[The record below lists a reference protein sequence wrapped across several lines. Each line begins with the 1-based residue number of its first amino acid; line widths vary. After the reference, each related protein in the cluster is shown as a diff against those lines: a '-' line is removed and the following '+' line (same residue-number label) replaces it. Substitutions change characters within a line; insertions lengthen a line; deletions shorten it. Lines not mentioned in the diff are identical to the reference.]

1 MDGVRIVSLL
11 PSATEI
17 VCALGLRAQLVGRS
31 HECDW
36 PADVADLPVV
46 SLARIDSAAL
56 DSAAIDAEV
65 ARAIGAGDELYGVDA
80 ALLAELAPDL
90 IVTQS
95 LCTVCA
101 VSGGT
106 VRALGVGR
114 DPAPTVLELEP
125 DGIDGIIESVRI
137 VARAAGVAGTGDE
150 VAAALRAKVDAA
162 AAAVADVERR
172 PGVVVLEWLDPPFAA
187 GHWVPEMVELAGG
200 RELLGRPREPSF
212 RMTWDDVRAAE
223 PEVVILAPCGFNA
236 EETHARAVTSQ
247 SRRNSPPPRPVAQD
261 RSSPSMRTRTS
272 HAPARASSTRSRSSA
287 PSCRSPRRTRSR
299 RRSRRTDGAPSNSGR
314 GRWAASFS
322 RPSSAAP
329 STGRRSCDTR

>member
-1 MDGVRIVSLL
+1 VGGVRIVSLL

-17 VCALGLRAQLVGRS
+17 VCALGLREQLVGRS

-36 PADVADLPVV
+36 PADVVELPAV

-65 ARAIGAGDELYGVDA
+65 ARAIGAGEELYGIDE

-106 VRALGVGR
+106 VRALSAGR

-137 VARAAGVAGTGDE
+137 VARAASVDEAGDR
-150 VAAALRAKVDAA
+150 VAAKLRARLDAIG
-162 AAAVADVERR
+162 AVAKVAERPR
-172 PGVVVLEWLDPPFAA
+172 VVVLEWLDPPFAA

-200 RELLGRPREPSF
+200 REMLGQPREPSF
-212 RMTWDDVRAAE
+212 RTTWNDVRAAE
-223 PEVVILAPCGFNA
+223 PEIVVLAPCGYGIK
-236 EETHARAVTSQ
+236 ETGARALADGVLAELAET
-247 SRRNSPPPRPVAQD
+247 PAG
-261 RSSPSMRTRTS
+261 RSGEIY
-272 HAPARASSTRSRSSA
+272 AVDANAY
-287 PSCRSPRRTRSR
+287 
-299 RRSRRTDGAPSNSGR
+299 
-314 GRWAASFS
+314 FS
-322 RPSSAAP
+322 RPGPRVLDAILLLCATLHGADDPLFAPDVDTSALIGGEPLDLAAWRLGHQVQSP
-329 STGRRSCDTR
+329 Q

>member
-247 SRRNSPPPRPVAQD
+247 VSAELAA
-261 RSSPSMRTRTS
+261 T
-272 HAPARASSTRSRSSA
+272 PAGRAGSIFA
-287 PSCRSPRRTRSR
+287 V
-299 RRSRRTDGAPSNSGR
+299 DAN
-314 GRWAASFS
+314 AYFS
-322 RPSSAAP
+322 RPGPRVVDAISILRTFLQVATPDAFP
-329 STGRRSCDTR
+329 TPIPADRWGAVELGTWPLGRQLQSPQ

>member
-1 MDGVRIVSLL
+1 LRGVRIVSLL

-17 VCALGLRAQLVGRS
+17 VCALGLRDQLVGRS
-31 HECDW
+31 HECDY
-36 PADVADLPVV
+36 PPDVADLPVV

-65 ARAIGAGDELYGVDA
+65 ARAIGAGEELYGLDD

-106 VRALGVGR
+106 VRALSAGR
-114 DPAPTVLELEP
+114 DPVPTVLELEP

-137 VARAAGVAGTGDE
+137 VARAAGVAAAGDR
-150 VAAALRAKVDAA
+150 VATDLRARLDAIAAAM
-162 AAAVADVERR
+162 ADVDHR

-200 RELLGRPREPSF
+200 RELLGKPRQPSY
-212 RMTWDDVRAAE
+212 RTAWDDVRAAE
-223 PEVVILAPCGFNA
+223 PEVVVLAPCGFDADETSERSFPAVVELADTPANHAGRIFGVDANA
-236 EETHARAVTSQ
+236 Y
-247 SRRNSPPPRPVAQD
+247 
-261 RSSPSMRTRTS
+261 
-272 HAPARASSTRSRSSA
+272 
-287 PSCRSPRRTRSR
+287 
-299 RRSRRTDGAPSNSGR
+299 
-314 GRWAASFS
+314 FS
-322 RPSSAAP
+322 RPGPRVVEAVALLAGLLHPDHPHRVPETAS
-329 STGRRSCDTR
+329 GRSFATKCIPLGD